1 MSEIEGLVVRIPPDM
16 IAHWGWF
23 LALGIGL
30 LLLGIAAVV
39 RSVKATVISMLFFGW
54 LLVLAGGI
62 EAAQA
67 LLVGKWAGFFLHL
80 VAAVLFLVTGIVIL
94 RRPVLGAEIATI
106 LMAMFFLISG
116 LFQLVASLALHEP
129 DWGWQALNGIIT
141 SLLGVLVLAQ
151 WPTSGLWVIGLFV
164 GIDLI
169 FRGWAW
175 VALALDLRKM

>member
-1 MSEIEGLVVRIPPDM
+1 MSEIESLMVRVPPDM
-16 IAHWGWF
+16 IQHWGWF

-67 LLVGKWAGFFLHL
+67 LLVGMWAGFFLHL
-80 VAAVLFLVTGIVIL
+80 VAAVLFLVTGSVIL
-94 RRPVLGAEIATI
+94 RRPVIGAEVATI
-106 LMAMFFLISG
+106 FMAMFFLSSG
-116 LFQLVASLALHEP
+116 LFQLVGSLALREA

-141 SLLGVLVLAQ
+141 SLMGIVVLAQ
-151 WPTSGLWVIGLFV
+151 WPASGLWVIGLFV

-169 FRGWAW
+169 FRGLAW
-175 VALALDLRKM
+175 VVLALDLRKM

>member
-1 MSEIEGLVVRIPPDM
+1 
-16 IAHWGWF
+16 
-23 LALGIGL
+23 
-30 LLLGIAAVV
+30 LLGIAAVV
-39 RSVKATVISMLFFGW
+39 RCVKATVVSMLFFGW
-54 LLVLAGGI
+54 LLVLAAGI

-67 LLVGKWAGFFLHL
+67 LLVGKWAGSFLHL
-80 VAAVLFLVTGIVIL
+80 LAAVLFLVTGILIL
-94 RRPVLGAEIATI
+94 RKPMIGAEIATI
-106 LMAMFFLISG
+106 FMAMFFLISG

-169 FRGWAW
+169 FAAGPGWPWRLTCAKCECRDE
-175 VALALDLRKM
+175 L

>member
-1 MSEIEGLVVRIPPDM
+1 
-16 IAHWGWF
+16 
-23 LALGIGL
+23 
-30 LLLGIAAVV
+30 
-39 RSVKATVISMLFFGW
+39 
-54 LLVLAGGI
+54 
-62 EAAQA
+62 
-67 LLVGKWAGFFLHL
+67 
-80 VAAVLFLVTGIVIL
+80 VLFLVTGIVIL
-94 RRPVLGAEIATI
+94 RRPVFGAEVATI
-106 LMAMFFLISG
+106 FMAMFFLISG

>member
-1 MSEIEGLVVRIPPDM
+1 MREIEGLVVRIPPDM

-30 LLLGIAAVV
+30 LLLGVAAIV

-94 RRPVLGAEIATI
+94 RRPVLGAEIATMF
-106 LMAMFFLISG
+106 MAMFFLISG

>member
-1 MSEIEGLVVRIPPDM
+1 MTEIEGLAVRVPTDM
-16 IAHWGWF
+16 VQHWGWF

-30 LLLGIAAVV
+30 LLLGIVAVV

-54 LLVLAGGI
+54 LLVLAGGF

-67 LLVGKWAGFFLHL
+67 LLVGRWAGFFLHL

-94 RRPVLGAEIATI
+94 RRPVLGAEVATI
-106 LMAMFFLISG
+106 FMAMFFVISG

-141 SLLGVLVLAQ
+141 SLLGILVLTQ